1 MWEAMAVSVRGP
13 EHVRERKPNQDAC
26 LVRRNLKTVLAVVC
40 DGLGSRP
47 HSGTGARAACRA
59 TADAVR
65 HWAGSPGAPTELL
78 LRAVHSLWNMRVHA
92 NGRDASATTCLFA
105 TVGADGRLVIAQ
117 LGDGLVLLKKPGGCI
132 ALEPGADRFGNETTG
147 LGISKDVRDWRIHV
161 EPQAVAPMAVLLATD
176 GVADDILPEKR
187 EAFLDC
193 LLSDFATV
201 REGTRSRAL
210 AAELRSWPTPRHRD
224 DKTVAVLWN
233 EQPRRV
239 AL

>member
-13 EHVRERKPNQDAC
+13 EHVREGKPNQDAC

-78 LRAVHSLWNMRVHA
+78 LRAIHSLWSIRVQA
-92 NGRDASATTCLFA
+92 DGRDASATTCLFA
-105 TVGADGRLVIAQ
+105 AIASDGRLVIAQ
-117 LGDGLVLLKKPGGCI
+117 LGDGLVTLKKLDGCI
-132 ALEPGADRFGNETTG
+132 TLEPSADRFGNETTG
-147 LGISKDVRDWRIHV
+147 LGISTDVRDWRVHV
-161 EPQAVAPMAVLLATD
+161 EPRSIAPMAVLLATD
-176 GVADDILPEKR
+176 GVADDVLPEKR

-193 LLSDFATV
+193 LLSDFATT
-201 REGTRSRAL
+201 REGTRSRAV
-210 AAELRSWPTPRHRD
+210 AAELRSWPTPHHRD
-224 DKTVAVLWN
+224 DKTVAVLWT
-233 EQPRRV
+233 EPPRGV
-239 AL
+239 AV